1 MLINI
6 KKTKSMLV
14 VGKRIRK
21 RLPIDMPILDINLN
35 ETKIEQVP
43 NYKLLGV
50 NLDQDLTYESHI
62 DELRKKLSKP
72 FATLR
77 HISPYLRQNQ
87 KVQYYMAVIKPT
99 LLYGCSV
106 RKCTKARFKRRFSH
120 APNQI

>member
-50 NLDQDLTYESHI
+50 NIRCFDVISINFNGRKVYEDEIFARQDTSQFFLGESKDH
-62 DELRKKLSKP
+62 K
-72 FATLR
+72 
-77 HISPYLRQNQ
+77 
-87 KVQYYMAVIKPT
+87 
-99 LLYGCSV
+99 SV
-106 RKCTKARFKRRFSH
+106 
-120 APNQI
+120 